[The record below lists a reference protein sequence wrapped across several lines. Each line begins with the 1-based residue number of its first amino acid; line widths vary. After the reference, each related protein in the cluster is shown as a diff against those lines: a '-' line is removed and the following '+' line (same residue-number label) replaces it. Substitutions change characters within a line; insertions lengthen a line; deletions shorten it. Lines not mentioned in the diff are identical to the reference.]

1 MQSGVWIMSFEKL
14 VEEKIRA
21 AMDAGEFDNLQGA
34 GLPLNL
40 DEYFATPEDL
50 RIAYSV
56 LKNSRILPRGVE
68 LLKEIESLRAA
79 IAGANA
85 PDQRARLNRELNERL
100 LQYDIMMDRYRRTR
114 RRVL

>member
-1 MQSGVWIMSFEKL
+1 MPFEKL

-21 AMDAGEFDNLQGA
+21 AIEAGEFDNLEGT
-34 GLPLNL
+34 GLPLSL

-56 LKNSRILPRGVE
+56 LKSSRVLPREVE

-79 IAGANA
+79 IAAADA
-85 PDQRARLNRELNERL
+85 PDQKARLNRELNERL
-100 LQYDIMMDRYRRTR
+100 LQYDVMMDRYRRTR
-114 RRVL
+114 KQVL